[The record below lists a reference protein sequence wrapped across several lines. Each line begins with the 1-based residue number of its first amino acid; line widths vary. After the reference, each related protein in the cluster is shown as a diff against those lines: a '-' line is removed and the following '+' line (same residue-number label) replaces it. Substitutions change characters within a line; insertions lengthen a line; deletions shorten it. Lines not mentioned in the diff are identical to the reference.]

1 MRFKQFRSCQ
11 THVEKLHRHLFN
23 MEERDSDAELEA
35 EEQRVPPIGAN
46 QPSLPP
52 DVVPRQD
59 GSIPAQS
66 PPAHQQPPHH
76 LGSMHASTPP
86 SGRGKLVMVAPPR
99 LPGIPRLVAPGLLTG
114 SPRQGLPTPRSSLR
128 VSSHLGASVGP
139 KAPSTG
145 MMASSSSNLDEIER
159 KLRARERELEATEA
173 RVRETEEHARRLR
186 ELQEKEASLK
196 EREEMLARRE
206 EEAKKLMAAAESSSN
221 QSYASILPH
230 RPIVLPSRFRL
241 PDTARRIHLPIV
253 RQGEEIPMDLSS
265 ASIDLTVGQKGV
277 QSMQPK
283 SAKPPVIT
291 TAAPAKEPLKLNT
304 NQSVKEEKSCSPILE
319 RVISP
324 RQETPVVHT
333 KVLESKGRPL
343 VTEQTMPSAPPLL
356 VDMSSTVE
364 MVGVSALVSPDSPAA
379 TTSTKPETTRREMP
393 VSSTESKS
401 CRKEERVTKLTHENM
416 ETLQLKPVS
425 DTLHSMSQEAGK
437 VTSLPQKQIQANVS
451 VPYTSELAGEPH
463 LTQGAI
469 LGVDVDEL
477 LKNGEVLTLL
487 ATEEEDGSLTLVS
500 PPIPNKETG
509 DDAEISVAKE
519 SQNAMLHL
527 EPVQVQELEEELK
540 VLKSEVNN
548 IMKGAEEDFLYSKDP
563 SNAASMVMAELCRE
577 NSLDT
582 LEKRIE
588 SPRHGADLVED
599 FSKRLEDLER
609 DQLELTKAGIE
620 EQETKKVEEEMESEL
635 PDVMDEIYSSPGE
648 ITSEPAEQLVP
659 KLDNIKTDQEVTQ
672 ETSGNQSKPLPVSH
686 VAGQKQEEVNE
697 VKKRVNLT
705 KEKLSTKRNRS
716 PRRSTPQHQ
725 KKCKM
730 DEDDI
735 KQSVSQLERRSS
747 RLKSREVEESELGK
761 RKREVPANRLVMK
774 DKVEKEDKSNAS
786 SSQKRNQRVIATK
799 KRNIQSLSED
809 PNSAKNSISISQSE
823 GCREAKVELDDELD
837 DTVKDKGTRKPT
849 VLPSLHTPTSKSS
862 KQSIPASQAI
872 KCGGCPATSQSEASW
887 RQHVAKKHAGLARP
901 RGESQIFTEEEEEQA
916 IHQAFQTCKKIQ
928 CPRCKEE
935 SFCGLDIF
943 LQHYRACGR
952 VEVASRV
959 VKQEEEEVVNPGG
972 RSRRAAATKA
982 KQKVAGFVEA
992 LRGKSN
998 LDGASDAD
1006 GEDKD
1011 VELSD
1016 DDDSDDNYDIEKEI
1030 GVATW
1035 SKFIIEGGK
1044 RPWRCTICNLDFH
1057 DKAAVEGHVFTKH
1070 QAEVDEQHDT
1080 ESEVEESEEEDESDF
1095 ADIDSDDSYARYRY
1109 FDLCVS
1115 PIQIILLDQKPN
1127 MVGSAEDQEN
1137 EVLSI

>member
-1 MRFKQFRSCQ
+1 
-11 THVEKLHRHLFN
+11 
-23 MEERDSDAELEA
+23 
-35 EEQRVPPIGAN
+35 
-46 QPSLPP
+46 
-52 DVVPRQD
+52 
-59 GSIPAQS
+59 
-66 PPAHQQPPHH
+66 
-76 LGSMHASTPP
+76 
-86 SGRGKLVMVAPPR
+86 
-99 LPGIPRLVAPGLLTG
+99 
-114 SPRQGLPTPRSSLR
+114 
-128 VSSHLGASVGP
+128 
-139 KAPSTG
+139 
-145 MMASSSSNLDEIER
+145 
-159 KLRARERELEATEA
+159 
-173 RVRETEEHARRLR
+173 
-186 ELQEKEASLK
+186 
-196 EREEMLARRE
+196 
-206 EEAKKLMAAAESSSN
+206 
-221 QSYASILPH
+221 
-230 RPIVLPSRFRL
+230 
-241 PDTARRIHLPIV
+241 
-253 RQGEEIPMDLSS
+253 MDLSS

-283 SAKPPVIT
+283 SAKPPVIA

-401 CRKEERVTKLTHENM
+401 CRKEERVTRLTHENM

-648 ITSEPAEQLVP
+648 ITSEPAEQLAP
-659 KLDNIKTDQEVTQ
+659 KLDNIKTD
-672 ETSGNQSKPLPVSH
+672 
-686 VAGQKQEEVNE
+686 
-697 VKKRVNLT
+697 
-705 KEKLSTKRNRS
+705 
-716 PRRSTPQHQ
+716 
-725 KKCKM
+725 
-730 DEDDI
+730 
-735 KQSVSQLERRSS
+735 
-747 RLKSREVEESELGK
+747 
-761 RKREVPANRLVMK
+761 
-774 DKVEKEDKSNAS
+774 
-786 SSQKRNQRVIATK
+786 
-799 KRNIQSLSED
+799 
-809 PNSAKNSISISQSE
+809 
-823 GCREAKVELDDELD
+823 
-837 DTVKDKGTRKPT
+837 
-849 VLPSLHTPTSKSS
+849 
-862 KQSIPASQAI
+862 
-872 KCGGCPATSQSEASW
+872 
-887 RQHVAKKHAGLARP
+887 
-901 RGESQIFTEEEEEQA
+901 
-916 IHQAFQTCKKIQ
+916 
-928 CPRCKEE
+928 
-935 SFCGLDIF
+935 
-943 LQHYRACGR
+943 
-952 VEVASRV
+952 
-959 VKQEEEEVVNPGG
+959 
-972 RSRRAAATKA
+972 
-982 KQKVAGFVEA
+982 
-992 LRGKSN
+992 
-998 LDGASDAD
+998 
-1006 GEDKD
+1006 
-1011 VELSD
+1011 
-1016 DDDSDDNYDIEKEI
+1016 
-1030 GVATW
+1030 
-1035 SKFIIEGGK
+1035 
-1044 RPWRCTICNLDFH
+1044 
-1057 DKAAVEGHVFTKH
+1057 
-1070 QAEVDEQHDT
+1070 
-1080 ESEVEESEEEDESDF
+1080 
-1095 ADIDSDDSYARYRY
+1095 
-1109 FDLCVS
+1109 
-1115 PIQIILLDQKPN
+1115 
-1127 MVGSAEDQEN
+1127 
-1137 EVLSI
+1137 